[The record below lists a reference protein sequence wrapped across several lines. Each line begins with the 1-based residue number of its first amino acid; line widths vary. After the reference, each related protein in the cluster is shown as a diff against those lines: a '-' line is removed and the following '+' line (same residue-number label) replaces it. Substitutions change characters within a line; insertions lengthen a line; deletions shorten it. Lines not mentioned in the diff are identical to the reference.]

1 MAQRVVV
8 TGLGAVT
15 PIGHG
20 ADGLREGIQAGR
32 PGVKTV
38 ERFDCSSFSCRVAA
52 EITDFEPQATL
63 DAKQVR
69 RLDRFAQFAVVCA
82 RQAIADAGLD
92 LGCLDRERAG
102 VFIGTALGG
111 ASFAEE
117 QYNVYLREGIRRVR
131 PTLALAVF
139 GGSASCNIAI
149 DAGLTGPTSANS
161 DSCASGPIAIG
172 EAARLIADGEA
183 DVMLAGG
190 VEVPLTPLIFGAF
203 DIIRAMSTRNGNPQT
218 ACRPFDRGRDG
229 FVMGEGG
236 AVLVLE
242 RLEHAL
248 ARGGTIYGEVLG
260 YGSTNDAYHMTAP
273 LPSGDQ
279 AARAMRLALAR
290 AGVRPEQVDY
300 INAHASSTPLND
312 TTETRAIKMVFGET
326 AARIPVSGT
335 KSMHGHALGASGAI
349 EAAICMLTLRSD
361 YVPPT
366 INLDDPDPE
375 CDLDYVPHRGRARRV
390 HYILSNSFGFG
401 GINASLVF
409 GRYPTAGVTPGS
421 PGSARPSGR

>member
-1 MAQRVVV
+1 MTRRVVV
-8 TGLGAVT
+8 TGVGAIT

-20 ADGLREGIQAGR
+20 TGGLLDGIRAGR
-32 PGVKTV
+32 PGVRNI
-38 ERFDCSSFSCRVAA
+38 ERFDASPFSCHVAA
-52 EITDFEPQATL
+52 EVSDFDAAQHL
-63 DAKQVR
+63 DGKQVR
-69 RLDRFAQFAVVCA
+69 RLDRFAQFAVVTA

-92 LGCLDRERAG
+92 LAHIDHERAG

-117 QYNVYLREGIRRVR
+117 QYVTFLREGIRRVR

-172 EAARLIADGEA
+172 EAARLIRSGEI
-183 DVMLAGG
+183 DLMLAGG

-203 DIIRAMSTRNGNPQT
+203 DLIRAMSTRNGNPAA

-229 FVMGEGG
+229 FVMGEGA

-242 RLEHAL
+242 SLEHAQRRV
-248 ARGGTIYGEVLG
+248 AAIYGEILG

-279 AARAMRLALAR
+279 AARAMRLALAD
-290 AGVRPEQVDY
+290 AHLRPDQIDY

-312 TTETRAIKMVFGET
+312 STETRAIKAVFGDH
-326 AARIPVSGT
+326 AHRIPISGT
-335 KSMHGHALGASGAI
+335 KSMHGHPLGASGAI
-349 EAAICMLTLRSD
+349 EAAISMLTLRWD
-361 YVPPT
+361 YLPPT
-366 INLDDPDPE
+366 INLEEPDPE
-375 CDLDYVPHRGRARRV
+375 CDLDYVPHRGRQQRV
-390 HYILSNSFGFG
+390 DYILSNSFGFG
-401 GINASLVF
+401 GINAALAF
-409 GRYPTAGVTPGS
+409 GRYTPG
-421 PGSARPSGR
+421 PVT